1 MKRNLRSRNDF
12 QFFCRYLLFSMILI
26 AIAVTLTTIILNLH
40 YRKPSTHRMPGWV
53 RRIFIQKLPR
63 ILFMRVPIQVIKDS
77 MRSRRS
83 KFLRQSDPALQTL
96 SGNTGKLLLTIF
108 SQWSFGPCHVGF
120 FFFLHKWRLFDKSR
134 QYNTKIW
141 VI

>member
-1 MKRNLRSRNDF
+1 
-12 QFFCRYLLFSMILI
+12 MILI

-96 SGNTGKLLLTIF
+96 SGNA
-108 SQWSFGPCHVGF
+108 C
-120 FFFLHKWRLFDKSR
+120 
-134 QYNTKIW
+134 TKF
-141 VI
+141 VVC